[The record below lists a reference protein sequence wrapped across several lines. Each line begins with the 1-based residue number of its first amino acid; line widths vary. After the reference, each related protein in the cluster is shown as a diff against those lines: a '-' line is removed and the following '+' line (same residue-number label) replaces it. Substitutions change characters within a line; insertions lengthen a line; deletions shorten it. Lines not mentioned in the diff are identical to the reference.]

1 MVGTRHCCWGECKT
15 DSRYP
20 EKWPESL
27 KELEKSGQKVFIRFL
42 KPVKD
47 LAKCKRWLVACSRKF
62 FTEKNVNKNTY
73 ICALHWPGG
82 KGPTDEFPNRLK
94 ANLTPKQAGRASATK
109 RKAPKWREG
118 LVTKQNKVIK
128 ENYGEQ
134 SDEFMGFIPTDDWE
148 LLESSTTDAIN
159 ESTTFDEDQVM

>member
-27 KELEKSGQKVFIRFL
+27 KELEKSGQKVFIPFP
-42 KPVKD
+42 KPTKD
-47 LAKCKRWLVACSRKF
+47 LAKCKRWLVACSREF

-82 KGPTDEFPNRLK
+82 KGPTVSRPAQSKSHTETSRTSVRSKEKGPKMERGAGDK
-94 ANLTPKQAGRASATK
+94 AKQG
-109 RKAPKWREG
+109 
-118 LVTKQNKVIK
+118 N
-128 ENYGEQ
+128 
-134 SDEFMGFIPTDDWE
+134 
-148 LLESSTTDAIN
+148 
-159 ESTTFDEDQVM
+159 